1 LSFSAIR
8 QRHETIPSTG
18 NIFQLT
24 RPSLEQLVL
33 EAIHVELLRLE
44 THPHKPRAVPL
55 LPVNL
60 PILVLAGVP
69 EHRSEVGRGESLVDG
84 LGLGLVRR
92 VELAVE
98 V

>member
-1 LSFSAIR
+1 LPFSATR
-8 QRHETIPSTG
+8 QRHDTIPSTS
-18 NIFQLT
+18 NTSRLT
-24 RPSLEQLVL
+24 RASLEQLVL
-33 EAIHVELLRLE
+33 EALLVELLRLQA
-44 THPHKPRAVPL
+44 HPHKPRAVPL

-69 EHRSEVGRGESLVDG
+69 EHRAEVGRVESLVDR
-84 LGLGLVRR
+84 LGLGFVRR